1 MCGTAGV
8 KRKASPSGVSDSVK
22 RSRVDDTQNLSDDA
36 SEQADLEQDQHD
48 ASSVASPASTSR
60 TSTQS
65 STPKSTKAQPK
76 PRENKY
82 ACDFEG
88 CTKSYSRPVR
98 LQEHKRSHTNDR
110 PFACPQQGCDK
121 TFLRE
126 SHLKHHIKAKHDDV
140 RDYVCD
146 WPECDKGFHT
156 AQRLKQHKKTHENTK
171 PDFLCTGFPP
181 CNQNFRKQ
189 DTLDRHIQ
197 LVHLHEK
204 PFVCDQLDRFTGLP
218 CDARFKTSTHLIAH
232 RDREHSGNRFW
243 CKICSPE
250 MADVDTSLNQDA
262 FTTAVGFPTYIEM
275 QQHIKTVHPPTCA
288 QCGHICAS
296 NRDLKAHMEIQH
308 GDIEDRRNYVCE
320 YPGCGRGFT
329 KKGNLV
335 VHQRSV
341 HAKQKQFIC
350 GETDIAG
357 SKRVPVWDGR
367 GACGRAFSAKAN
379 LEEHVRTQHL
389 HLPGYVRPGKRT
401 KQEEDESFTDLPPED
416 HNSVLARLTGVGYE
430 HGRDIACLDE
440 TCPHRFVKP
449 FDLEVHL
456 EIVHGY
462 TKTEAIETTVER
474 EALTGGQFWLGGLQP
489 DFEEQRL
496 AHQLDLAL
504 HHTQG
509 DLVDPFLNA

>member
-1 MCGTAGV
+1 MLPEDSEFEDNNQDPIS
-8 KRKASPSGVSDSVK
+8 SPP
-22 RSRVDDTQNLSDDA
+22 
-36 SEQADLEQDQHD
+36 
-48 ASSVASPASTSR
+48 SPASTSR
-60 TSTQS
+60 TSVQP
-65 STPKSTKAQPK
+65 STPQPTTTTSK
-76 PRENKY
+76 PRQNKY

-140 RDYVCD
+140 RDYICD
-146 WPECDKGFHT
+146 WPDCDKGFHT
-156 AQRLKQHKKTHENTK
+156 AQRLKQHKKTHQVTK
-171 PDFLCTGFPP
+171 PEYLCIGYPP
-181 CNQNFRKQ
+181 CNQSFRKQ

-204 PFVCDQLDRFTGLP
+204 PFVCDQLDRFTDLP
-218 CDARFKTSTHLIAH
+218 CGARFKTSTHLIAH
-232 RDREHSGNRFW
+232 KDREHSGNRFW
-243 CKICSPE
+243 CKICSPH
-250 MADVDTSLNQDA
+250 MADIDPTVNLDA

-275 QQHIKTVHPPTCA
+275 QQHIKAVHPPTCS
-288 QCGHICAS
+288 QCQHICAS

-308 GDIEDRRNYVCE
+308 GDIEDRRNYICD
-320 YPGCGRGFT
+320 YPDCGRGFT

-350 GETDIAG
+350 GETDIKS
-357 SKRVPVWDGR
+357 SKRVPEWDGR

-389 HLPGYVRPGKRT
+389 HLPGYVRPAKRE
-401 KQEEDESFTDLPPED
+401 KQEEDDSYTHFADLSPED
-416 HNSVLARLTGVGYE
+416 HNTVLARLTGVGYE
-430 HGRDIACLDE
+430 HGRDIACVDE

-462 TKTEAIETTVER
+462 TKMEAIEMVVEREHER
-474 EALTGGQFWLGGLQP
+474 EALTGGKFWLGGLQP
-489 DFEEQRL
+489 DYNDQRL
-496 AHQLDLAL
+496 AHQLGLAL
-504 HHTQG
+504 HPQDFHTE
-509 DLVDPFLNA
+509 